1 MLVLLNCSTYFC
13 HGDSNCVRLFVS
25 IFFRWRFDKR
35 ESQIYTYIC
44 WYKPNEPYI
53 PNTLSPHPHT
63 LHTHIRTNKMQ
74 DKQQLKS
81 RTDSRSIRQSH
92 QSPKLPIAL
101 STPKRDS
108 VSMTQRYERELGY
121 KWGIPGAPNM
131 AMMSLGHSRDTGFH
145 LSSTQSSAILSP
157 RPLIVTARTD

>member
-35 ESQIYTYIC
+35 EFQMYTYIC

-63 LHTHIRTNKMQ
+63 LHTHIRTDKMQ

-108 VSMTQRYERELGY
+108 VSRTQRYERELGY
-121 KWGIPGAPNM
+121 KWGSKHGYDEPRTQQRYRLPFVIHTKFSHRITP
-131 AMMSLGHSRDTGFH
+131 SSYRHS
-145 LSSTQSSAILSP
+145 
-157 RPLIVTARTD
+157 